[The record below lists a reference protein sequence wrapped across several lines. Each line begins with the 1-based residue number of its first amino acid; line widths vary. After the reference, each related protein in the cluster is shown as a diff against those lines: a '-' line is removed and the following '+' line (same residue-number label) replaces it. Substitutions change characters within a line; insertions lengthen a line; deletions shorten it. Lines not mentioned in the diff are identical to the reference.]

1 MVDNFFPMSEIH
13 LSLGDLLMA
22 AKQRAHAIVLRSQ
35 CLQEL
40 GTQHNPQT
48 HELKEDINPAADT
61 EL

>member
-22 AKQRAHAIVLRSQ
+22 AKQRAHGIVLRSQ
-35 CLQEL
+35 RLQEL
-40 GTQHNPQT
+40 GTQHNPET
-48 HELKEDINPAADT
+48 HELKENIKPAADT